1 MSQEST
7 FHIPTYTLITR
18 ILNDLVD
25 GHSWTFFLISEKL
38 YTQPSKEWKEFRN
51 QQIFTRTGKLLNHP
65 TVNDYAKLF

>member
-38 YTQPSKEWKEFRN
+38 YTQPSKEWKEF
-51 QQIFTRTGKLLNHP
+51 
-65 TVNDYAKLF
+65 

>member
-25 GHSWTFFLISEKL
+25 GRSWTFFLISEKL
-38 YTQPSKEWKEFRN
+38 YAQPNKEWKEF
-51 QQIFTRTGKLLNHP
+51 
-65 TVNDYAKLF
+65 